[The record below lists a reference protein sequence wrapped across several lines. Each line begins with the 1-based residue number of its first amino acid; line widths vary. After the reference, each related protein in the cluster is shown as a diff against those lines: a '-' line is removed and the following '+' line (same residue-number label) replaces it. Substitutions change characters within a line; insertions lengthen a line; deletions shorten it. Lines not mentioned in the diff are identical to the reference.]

1 MPGPRFGLEG
11 TTSPDEQ
18 YARDLERA
26 SSFKPITQ
34 EDLKTAYKQY
44 DQAPGQ
50 VKKRDTDSYLY
61 KRATTTVIDWWKKQ
75 RAAEAAAKAEAA
87 RQQAAQAAA
96 QAAAQQRAAAAAAA
110 SSRGASGSGGGS
122 GSSGG
127 GFMLPDTAYNPNA
140 RGTAPVLKPIP
151 KPLTAAQVQQQLQR
165 NGLTGSKPPAS
176 ALRNQ
181 DTFSAW
187 MAQAIAWLKRNQS
200 VAVRTPTGTKVV
212 TTKPKAT
219 NRNPV
224 IR

>member
-26 SSFKPITQ
+26 SGFKPITQ
-34 EDLKTAYKQY
+34 EDLKVAYSQY
-44 DQAPGQ
+44 DQKPGE
-50 VKKRDTDSYLY
+50 VKSGNTDTFLY
-61 KRATTTVIDWWKKQ
+61 KRATDTVINWWKKQ
-75 RAAEAAAKAEAA
+75 RAAEATAKADAA

-96 QAAAQQRAAAAAAA
+96 QQQAQERARAAAAA

-122 GSSGG
+122 SG

-140 RGTAPVLKPIP
+140 TGSAPKLKPIP
-151 KPLTAAQVQQQLQR
+151 QPLTAAQVQQQLQR

-176 ALRNQ
+176 ALKNQ
-181 DTFSAW
+181 TTFAAW
-187 MAQAIAWLKRNQS
+187 MAQAIAYVKRNQS

-212 TTKPKAT
+212 TTKQKAT
-219 NRNPV
+219 TRKPV